1 MLTIKENNNIKMKEI
16 IHRNLRKNNIDKCE
30 WIKNNI
36 TSDIN
41 IPIQEEKN
49 FLVFDEDELIGGA
62 IGYITYNWYFLDLL
76 YVNEK
81 YRGKEIGT
89 KLIKKIEEIAK
100 ELKLTGVRMETWDFQ
115 ALDFYKKMGYK
126 IFGEI
131 KDCPPGTICYFL
143 SKYFE

>member
-1 MLTIKENNNIKMKEI
+1 MKQI

-76 YVNEK
+76 YVN
-81 YRGKEIGT
+81 
-89 KLIKKIEEIAK
+89 
-100 ELKLTGVRMETWDFQ
+100 
-115 ALDFYKKMGYK
+115 
-126 IFGEI
+126 
-131 KDCPPGTICYFL
+131 
-143 SKYFE
+143 